1 MIYKAA
7 IAAFVALALAAGGLY
22 WRNDVLSRKLQA
34 AQIRADN
41 AVADAALTHAAIKA
55 VTAYSA
61 RTAQQAAEQT
71 AVEDTINRTE
81 AANAPADPDTLDF
94 IRSLGLLAD

>member
-1 MIYKAA
+1 MMFKAA
-7 IAAFVALALAAGGLY
+7 IAVIVALALAAGGLY
-22 WRNDVLSRKLQA
+22 WRNDVLSRNLQA

-71 AVEDTINRTE
+71 AIEDTINRTE
-81 AANAPADPDTLDF
+81 GADAPISPEALAF
-94 IRSLGLLAD
+94 LRSIGLLAD